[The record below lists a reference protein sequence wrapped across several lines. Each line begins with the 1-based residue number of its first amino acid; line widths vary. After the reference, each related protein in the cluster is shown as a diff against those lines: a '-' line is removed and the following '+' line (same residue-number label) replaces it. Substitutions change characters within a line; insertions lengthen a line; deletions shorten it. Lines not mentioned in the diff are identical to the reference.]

1 MAEGNQVAFASV
13 DVDIFGGY
21 KVGFGV
27 ARGDEEGDE

>member
-13 DVDIFGGY
+13 DVDIFGGD

-27 ARGDEEGDE
+27 ARRDEESDE